1 MRLQQILNVDYFREV
16 PIYKNNFNKEEN
28 NIKWNFPFIDFLNYT
43 IAKCKYFQIFNRGVI
58 KRKICEVCGESQE
71 FIQFPIVIVC
81 EHGHIYDFPIERY
94 VHKDSNYNS
103 DEFYT
108 SKHKIKIEK
117 WSIYI
122 EWSIEMFLWC

>member
-1 MRLQQILNVDYFREV
+1 MEL
-16 PIYKNNFNKEEN
+16 PIYRFH
-28 NIKWNFPFIDFLNYT
+28 YT
-43 IAKCKYFQIFNRGVI
+43 IAKNVSIFQIFNRGVI
-58 KRKICEVCGESQE
+58 KKGKYEVCGEKSE

-117 WSIYI
+117 VVNLY
-122 EWSIEMFLWC
+122 